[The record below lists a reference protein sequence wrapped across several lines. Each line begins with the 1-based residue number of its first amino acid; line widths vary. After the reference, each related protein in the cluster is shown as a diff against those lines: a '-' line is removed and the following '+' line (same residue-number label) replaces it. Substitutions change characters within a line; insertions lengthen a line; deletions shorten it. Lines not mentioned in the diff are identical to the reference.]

1 MCVRQRNIRSL
12 GWSQRSCAHTGQFW
26 GYSILWT
33 NILASLFRYT
43 LNILE
48 DIGGGEKVN
57 DEIIVSWVNETLTA
71 AGKDSTISS
80 FKVQVFSEVCAQEPL
95 IQCSCVWD
103 IDVCMHI
110 HAYFILWYTSLHS
123 LVIFHSFLKACSNT
137 QILFKELYCEK
148 VIEIWYE
155 LYRKHP
161 EFQFGMGCQRT
172 ETVKMT
178 GINTELLYCWLWIN
192 SN

>member
-1 MCVRQRNIRSL
+1 MHCWVCVRQRNIRSL

-33 NILASLFRYT
+33 NILASLLRYT

-80 FKVQVFSEVCAQEPL
+80 FKVQGFSEVCAQEPL
-95 IQCSCVWD
+95 IQCACVCE
-103 IDVCMHI
+103 IRCVY
-110 HAYFILWYTSLHS
+110 AYTCILYIMIYLTTQLGY
-123 LVIFHSFLKACSNT
+123 FSFLFKS
-137 QILFKELYCEK
+137 LFKYTDLLQGTLLWK
-148 VIEIWYE
+148 SNRNMIWT
-155 LYRKHP
+155 L
-161 EFQFGMGCQRT
+161 
-172 ETVKMT
+172 
-178 GINTELLYCWLWIN
+178 
-192 SN
+192 